1 MEAFDLKRTEDR
13 LAVAARVFV
22 YPPGPHSRKHG
33 PAGYKT
39 YESYR
44 DWLRDDFSYRCVF
57 SLMREAWPQTQ
68 FHIDHFVSQHDR
80 PDLEY
85 EYTNL
90 ILLEGRL
97 NLVKGKK
104 RVPDPGKIALGECL
118 HVHTDGERAGEIEPR
133 NETGEWIVR
142 VLRLDSDD
150 ATRTRRQWLSILRA
164 VAQTDETLFCE
175 LVGYPKNLP
184 DLSSVH
190 APQNIKPAAVAL
202 CAARRLAD
210 GTLPGWY

>member
-1 MEAFDLKRTEDR
+1 METFDLKRTEDR

-22 YPPGPHSRKHG
+22 YPLSPQARKHG

-80 PDLEY
+80 PDLEC

-118 HVHTDGERAGEIEPR
+118 HVQTEGECAGEIEPQ
-133 NETGEWIVR
+133 NETGEWLVR
-142 VLRLDSDD
+142 VLRLDSND
-150 ATRTRRQWLSILRA
+150 ATRTRRQWLGILRS
-164 VAQTDETLFCE
+164 VAQSDEALFCE

-184 DLSSVH
+184 DLGATQ
-190 APQNIKPAAVAL
+190 APENFKPAAVAL
-202 CAARRLAD
+202 CAARRRID
-210 GTLPGWY
+210 RSLPEWY